1 MLIALLT
8 FYIICG
14 ELSIMLKDI
23 DIEEMSLNDLEKIK
37 DILISDFDDFWNF
50 NILKEELESPNS
62 KYIIAKTNDGE
73 IIGFT
78 GIKVLVDNADIM
90 NIVVKKSWR
99 NQGVG
104 NLLLNNLISICKD
117 LNLLSLSLEVNEDNI
132 PAIHLYEKV
141 GFKQVGLRKNYYQDK
156 NGIVMSYKIM
166 T

>member
-50 NILKEELESPNS
+50 NILKKELESPNS
-62 KYIIAKTNDGE
+62 KYIIVKTNDDE
-73 IIGFT
+73 IIGFA
-78 GIKVLVDNADIM
+78 GIKILVDNADIM

-117 LNLLSLSLEVNEDNI
+117 LNLLSLSLEVNEDNL

>member
-1 MLIALLT
+1 
-8 FYIICG
+8 
-14 ELSIMLKDI
+14 MLKKI
-23 DIEEMSLNDLEKIK
+23 DIQEMSLNDLEKIK
-37 DILISDFDDFWNF
+37 DILISDFDDFWNY

-104 NLLLNNLISICKD
+104 NLLLNSLISLCKD
-117 LNLLSLSLEVNEDNI
+117 LNLLSLSLEVNEDNL
-132 PAIHLYEKV
+132 PAIHLYEKF
-141 GFKQVGLRKNYYQDK
+141 GFKKVGLRNNYYQDK
-156 NGIVMSYKIM
+156 DGIIMSYIFS
-166 T
+166 

>member
-1 MLIALLT
+1 
-8 FYIICG
+8 
-14 ELSIMLKDI
+14 MLKKI
-23 DIEEMSLNDLEKIK
+23 DIQEMSLNDLEKIK
-37 DILISDFDDFWNF
+37 DILISDFDDFWNY

-117 LNLLSLSLEVNEDNI
+117 LNLLSLSLEVNEDNL
-132 PAIHLYEKV
+132 PAIHLYEKFS
-141 GFKQVGLRKNYYQDK
+141 FKKLGLRKNYYHGK
-156 NGIVMSYKIM
+156 NGIIM
-166 T
+166 QYLMHKK

>member
-1 MLIALLT
+1 MKNEVQIT
-8 FYIICG
+8 
-14 ELSIMLKDI
+14 
-23 DIEEMSLNDLEKIK
+23 EMSLFDLENIK
-37 DILISDFDDFWNF
+37 DILISDFDDFWNY
-50 NILKEELESPNS
+50 NILKEELESIDS
-62 KYIIAKTNDGE
+62 KYIVAKTNDGE
-73 IIGFT
+73 IISFA
-78 GIKVLVDNADIM
+78 GIKIIVDTADIM

-117 LNLLSLSLEVNEDNI
+117 LNLLSLSLEVNEDNL

>member
-1 MLIALLT
+1 MKNEVQIT
-8 FYIICG
+8 
-14 ELSIMLKDI
+14 
-23 DIEEMSLNDLEKIK
+23 EMSLFDLENIK
-37 DILISDFDDFWNF
+37 DILISDFDDFWNY
-50 NILKEELESPNS
+50 NILKEELESSNS

-73 IIGFT
+73 IIGFA
-78 GIKVLVDNADIM
+78 GIKIILDSADIM

-99 NQGVG
+99 KQGVG
-104 NLLLNNLISICKD
+104 NLLLSNLISICKIS
-117 LNLLSLSLEVNEDNI
+117 NLSSLSLEVNEDNL

>member
-1 MLIALLT
+1 
-8 FYIICG
+8 
-14 ELSIMLKDI
+14 MLKDI

>member
-62 KYIIAKTNDGE
+62 KYIIVKTNDDE
-73 IIGFT
+73 IIGFA
-78 GIKVLVDNADIM
+78 GIKILVDNADIM

-117 LNLLSLSLEVNEDNI
+117 LNLLSLSLEVNEDNL